1 MLLFESPVQFMN
13 SHLCSKIDRSRF
25 LTEVSRQRS
34 PRIPQ
39 DSRWLTLVSSYDANV
54 GETDVQE
61 GRSSWSNEVA
71 RGSLEVC
78 LGVSLTWD

>member
-1 MLLFESPVQFMN
+1 MLFSNRRNLQILIYVLKSIEVFNRSESLIN
-13 SHLCSKIDRSRF
+13 DRRESR
-25 LTEVSRQRS
+25 
-34 PRIPQ
+34 Q
-39 DSRWLTLVSSYDANV
+39 DSRWLALVSSYDVNV

-61 GRSSWSNEVA
+61 GQSSWSNEVA